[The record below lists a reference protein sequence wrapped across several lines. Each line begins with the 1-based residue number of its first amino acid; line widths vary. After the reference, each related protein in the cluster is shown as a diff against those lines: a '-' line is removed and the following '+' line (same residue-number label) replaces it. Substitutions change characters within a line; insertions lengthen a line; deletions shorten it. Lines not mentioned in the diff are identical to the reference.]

1 MQFYRLALMTS
12 AVVLA
17 ACGGG
22 EAKKDSTAAAPPA
35 DTTKAAPGAP
45 TGTPSTGAATYAAP
59 TGATHEVKMYGDEK
73 GYRFDPADITI
84 KSGDAVKF
92 VMISGGPHNVAFDPA
107 TIPGDSKDQLNA
119 NMQQAMSELSSP
131 MLMNPNEAYTIS
143 FTNIKPGKYPFH
155 CTPHLAM
162 NMRGNITVQ

>member
-1 MQFYRLALMTS
+1 MQLHRLALLGS
-12 AVVLA
+12 AVILA

-22 EAKKDSTAAAPPA
+22 EAKKDSTAAATPA
-35 DTTKAAPGAP
+35 DTTKAAAP
-45 TGTPSTGAATYAAP
+45 APAPSTGTATYAAP
-59 TGATHEVKMYGDEK
+59 TGQTHEVKMYGDDK
-73 GYRFDPADITI
+73 GYRFDPVDITV
-84 KSGDAVKF
+84 KSGDAIKF
-92 VMISGGPHNVAFDPA
+92 VVVNGGPHNVAFDPA

-143 FTNIKPGKYPFH
+143 FTNIKAGKYPYH

-162 NMRGNITVQ
+162 NMKGTITVQ